1 MKRYLIVFLP
11 FLLFSCLSE
20 EKTKYTIGFSQC
32 LTSDSWRKDMQ
43 AGLERELSFHPEVRL
58 ITKDAKAINQLQ
70 IRQIQEFIDQK
81 VDLLIVSPNE
91 SAFITPVIEKAYRS
105 GIPVIVL
112 DRRTLSNNYTA
123 FVGANNIL
131 VGKNGGVY
139 AKILLKGHG
148 NILEVGGAQNIT
160 PFFDRHIGFK
170 SIVQENSGLK
180 IIKTI
185 WDAGNKDSLKA
196 FFITHPE
203 TDLVFTHNDRLA
215 YDVYKVCEELKI
227 RNKIKIIGVDGLNGK
242 NDGLELVQKGMID
255 ATILYPTGGEEAIQV
270 AIKILKNQPYK
281 KENQLL
287 TTIIN
292 PENVG
297 IMISQFNKIT
307 EQQNDIER
315 QARKLKDL
323 NQIYSSQRNV
333 LYITLLLLTL
343 VLGIGGVLVLVFK
356 EKQLS
361 NKMLAQQN
369 EEIIQQKEEIERV
382 SLRAKEA
389 TEDKMRFYSY
399 ISHEFKTPLSLI
411 LTPTTDLL
419 HRKTFDSRDSRPVLE
434 LIQKNANRLL
444 RLVDQILDL
453 RKIDAGKITLN
464 SSTYDLV
471 SFIADIVNDFK
482 YKAQRNQID
491 LLFNCSFKELAYT
504 FDAGKLDKVLFN
516 LLSNA
521 FNHTPKGGLIHI
533 TLLKNRTN
541 VEILIR
547 DNGSGMTETEKQN
560 AFELF
565 YSGNHTIPFGTG
577 LGLAL
582 SREFVNLHQGEII
595 LESEKNKG
603 TTFKITL
610 PYSENNTVFE
620 PLPIINRTIE
630 EQADEPENVEELNS
644 DISIIIIEDN
654 KDLSTFLKTKF
665 SANYLVKTANTAE
678 DGWDLILSGIPDL
691 IISDVMLPGQD
702 GFSLTQKV
710 KEDFRTSH
718 IPVILLTA
726 KGRIESQIE
735 GTKAGADAYM
745 AKPFNQLLLEEQV
758 RNLLENRD
766 RIRRRFSNEVT
777 NFSNIQQRERKF
789 LMDFELLIEKYLK
802 DSTLSVEK
810 ISREMGMSRVQLY
823 RKITALTNKNVNDYI
838 AEYKI
843 KKAKQLL
850 ADFSKNVTEIAYELG
865 FNNPSYFTTF
875 FKQKTDKT
883 PSEWRQTLM

>member
-1 MKRYLIVFLP
+1 MKRYLIVLIS
-11 FLLFSCLSE
+11 FLLISCLSE
-20 EKTKYTIGFSQC
+20 EKAKYTIGFSQC
-32 LTSDSWRKDMQ
+32 LTSDSWRKEMQ
-43 AGLERELSFHPEVRL
+43 ASLERGLSFYPEVKM
-58 ITKDAKAINQLQ
+58 ITKDAQAINQLQ
-70 IRQIQEFIDQK
+70 IHQIQEFIDQK

-91 SAFITPVIEKAYRS
+91 SAYVTPVIEKAFRA

-112 DRRTLSNNYTA
+112 DRRTTSNKYTA

-131 VGKNGGVY
+131 VGRNAGIY
-139 AKILLKGHG
+139 AKILLQGYG
-148 NILEVGGAQNIT
+148 NILEVGGPPDVT
-160 PFFDRHIGFK
+160 PFFDRNIGFK
-170 SIVQENSGLK
+170 SVIQENPGLK

-185 WDAGNKDSLKA
+185 WNAGDSDSLKA
-196 FFITHPE
+196 FFNTHPE
-203 TDLVFTHNDRLA
+203 IDLVFTHNDRLA
-215 YDVYKVCEELKI
+215 YTVYKVCKELRIK
-227 RNKIKIIGVDGLNGK
+227 NKVKIIGVDGLSGK
-242 NDGLELVQKGMID
+242 NEGLDLVQKGMLD
-255 ATILYPTGGEEAIQV
+255 ATILYPTGGEEAIQTAV
-270 AIKILKNQPYK
+270 KILKHQPFK

-287 TTIIN
+287 TTIVN

-297 IMISQFNKIT
+297 IMIAQFNKIT
-307 EQQNDIER
+307 EQQNNIAR
-315 QARKLKDL
+315 QANKIKDL
-323 NQIYSSQRNV
+323 NQIYSSQKNV

-343 VLGIGGVLVLVFK
+343 VLGFGGVLLLVFK
-356 EKQLS
+356 EKQMS

-382 SLRAKEA
+382 SLQAKEA

-419 HRKTFDSRDSRPVLE
+419 HRKTLDSRDSRPVLE

-444 RLVDQILDL
+444 RLVDQLLDL

-482 YKAQRNQID
+482 YKAQRSQID
-491 LLFNCSFKELAYT
+491 LLFICSFKEIAYT
-504 FDAGKLDKVLFN
+504 FDASKLDKVLFN

-521 FNHTPKGGLIHI
+521 FNHTPKGGLIHV
-533 TLLKNRTN
+533 TLLKNGTTI
-541 VEILIR
+541 EILIR
-547 DNGSGMTETEKQN
+547 DNGRGMTETEKQN

-565 YSGNHTIPFGTG
+565 YSGNQNISFGTG

-582 SREFVNLHQGEII
+582 SREFVNLHQGEIT

-603 TTFKITL
+603 TTFTITL
-610 PYSENNTVFE
+610 PYSENNSVFE
-620 PLPIINRTIE
+620 QLPVFNRNIE
-630 EQADEPENVEELNS
+630 EQVDEPEIVEEINS
-644 DISIIIIEDN
+644 DISILIIEDN
-654 KDLSTFLKTKF
+654 KDLSTFLKTKL
-665 SANYLVKTANTAE
+665 SANYAVKIANTAE
-678 DGWDLILSGIPDL
+678 EGWELILSGIPDL

-726 KGRIESQIE
+726 KGRVESQIE

-766 RIRRRFSNEVT
+766 RMRRRFSNEVT
-777 NFSNIQQRERKF
+777 NFSNIQQSERKF
-789 LMDFELLIEKYLK
+789 LIDFELLIEKYLK

-850 ADFSKNVTEIAYELG
+850 ADLSKNVTEIAYELG

>member
-1 MKRYLIVFLP
+1 MKKYFIVLISL
-11 FLLFSCLSE
+11 LLFSCLSE
-20 EKTKYTIGFSQC
+20 EKAKYTIGFSQC
-32 LTSDSWRKDMQ
+32 LTSDSWRRDMQ
-43 AGLERELSFHPEVRL
+43 AGLERELSFYPEVKL

-131 VGKNGGVY
+131 VGKNGGIY

-148 NILEVGGAQNIT
+148 NILEVGGARDIT
-160 PFFDRHIGFK
+160 PFFDRHEGFK
-170 SIVQENSGLK
+170 SIIQENSGLK

-196 FFITHPE
+196 FFIKHPE

-215 YDVYKVCEELKI
+215 YDVYEVCEELKI

-242 NDGLELVQKGMID
+242 NDGLELVQKGKID
-255 ATILYPTGGEEAIQV
+255 ATILYPTGGEEAIQT

-287 TTIIN
+287 TTIIS

-382 SLRAKEA
+382 SLQAKEA

-453 RKIDAGKITLN
+453 RKIDAGKIALN

-482 YKAQRNQID
+482 YKAQRSQID
-491 LLFNCSFKELAYT
+491 LLFICSFKELAYT
-504 FDAGKLDKVLFN
+504 FDASKLDKVLFN

-533 TLLKNRTN
+533 TLLKSSTN

-547 DNGSGMTETEKQN
+547 DNGCGMTETEKQN

-565 YSGNHTIPFGTG
+565 YSGNQHISFSTG

-582 SREFVNLHQGEII
+582 SREFVNLHQGEIT
-595 LESEKNKG
+595 LDSEKNKG

-620 PLPIINRTIE
+620 QLPVFNRNIE
-630 EQADEPENVEELNS
+630 EQADEPEIVEEINS
-644 DISIIIIEDN
+644 DVSILIIEDN
-654 KDLSTFLKTKF
+654 KDLSTFLKTKL
-665 SANYLVKTANTAE
+665 SVNYLVKTANTAE
-678 DGWDLILSGIPDL
+678 EGWDLILSGIPDL

-766 RIRRRFSNEVT
+766 RMRRRFSNEVT
-777 NFSNIQQRERKF
+777 NFSNIQQNERKF
-789 LMDFELLIEKYLK
+789 LMDFELFIEKYLK

-850 ADFSKNVTEIAYELG
+850 ANSSKNVTEIAYELG